1 MATNYIYTLTTHLL
15 PTYNDV
21 TLLSNAP
28 GYTDWGQVVIGDQWS
43 SSRKY
48 YTCAIDLQGGSARL
62 TVGGNFNLNPDGSP
76 VTGFIEDGNIYNPFN
91 EDENKLPLN
100 ANVYYKGYNIRDDAA
115 AIRFRESGVLFL
127 SAHTGTKT
135 ADQYLDDGT
144 RKSDD
149 NIRIIA
155 EGVTRRNYLIDADR
169 FRVVPPPIPNNT
181 TITAIE
187 VGGDLTVG
195 GDLSGEIGAS
205 ADSYLHAIWVWSSD
219 KYVQTDT
226 TANQVNVATAIKT
239 GNLVINNN
247 QRGNLHAE
255 AQVDMKAYTKPSI
268 TSNTL
273 GAYGINASGSVTC
286 ANGQWAGEITTVNSG
301 NLLVTL
307 VNDII
312 VVAGATERVTNPGT
326 MTGNEIAS
334 IGLNAGGDVA
344 ITEMIGTNWSNGYN
358 IHADASAN
366 RLELENRAPNTDTV
380 SAMTFSNNTID
391 AYAIKAAGI
400 TIGSMSSDVVLRTT
414 SNSNLFSGY
423 NMGGKTPTTD
433 VFNNHIEST
442 TIKADSLTVNDFQGN
457 LFVTASNNIASY
469 TYHPSFGID
478 FTFSGNYL
486 SANGIRIAETLTA
499 QNNFGGSITVDANNN
514 NLNLFSYCEAYGIK
528 SKTFIVVGRIDSEI
542 NVTSSNNTLT
552 GLPANV
558 FNATGIGVTN
568 LVADAFSGSIT
579 SISMR
584 GMATHVGIG
593 MYADE
598 SFKSRIAGDAFD
610 INGSI
615 TASYAGVMSMDTI
628 NLRVSGAISS
638 PVYAIQAEYRFDSTT
653 NTIWT
658 SSNNNNAD
666 QVELSATA
674 RITGNIDLN
683 RGENIVVINSGA
695 QMDGAL
701 QATLGKMNIKFILD
715 ETVQDTRAIVN
726 TGISDISLA
735 SPTTIA
741 INLNYAENATYTLFD
756 YNTATDLTNYWVDKQ
771 VTFIY
776 KGLTKVVRLDATG
789 HGSCEF
795 VTETGTS
802 TATIW
807 YDNNTKKVFVTTE
820 GVTPPDAFD
829 ASTVA
834 AAFSA
839 DSKALN
845 LTWEANVL
853 AAAFEVEYTVY
864 DADGNAYGNSIIQR
878 VAGSQTGCVI
888 QGINPGDT
896 VKWRIRTDMDNG
908 STVTGW
914 SDLIDTIT
922 DPQPVGV
929 YVDMSNA
936 STIVLN
942 PDDAGAGITSAIA
955 KFTWEEAASDNAL
968 RNYTVEYFESQ
979 TEITLTAAEIRA
991 GLTLEEKIAA
1001 QFDTRAYNTKIVTSK
1016 EVVVSSLTDQSF
1028 VYWRVKA
1035 TDVNGNESAYRLG
1048 ESFRVYVGDYTKPV
1062 FVKLGNKPSATMSYT
1077 YDRTNAYD
1085 VKIDATFS
1093 WNEAYDSQSGV
1104 KYYLVE
1110 YKAYDEDWVD
1120 AKRIIVQRGSTSPS
1134 GEYLYNTTTRLD
1146 GGLYDYRISAVDYV
1160 GNQSESATTGSF
1172 GNIDVAPPEGSFT
1185 SMGTPTVAVEWD
1197 VVTAN
1202 TPSGEIVVSRKVVS
1216 ASVTFDWDD
1225 SYTDAS
1231 GVLYQVQFSNSQYFN
1246 TDQTYTF
1253 ESFAELGSSFF
1264 IGNNQPTRPVGI
1276 FDGMGTVYWRVMAT
1290 DTAGND
1296 SGVWSG
1302 TSSFRFVDPAT
1313 GIAISHSAAPSVA
1326 YNMFTSQTQTDYV
1339 YDGWV
1344 DYSWSE
1350 VDSDLGIA
1358 YYDYVY
1364 KSKDGGDN
1372 FTRRVSYGGVTP
1384 DDPTSTTPGVSD
1396 IYGSYLF
1403 NDGTYTW
1410 QIITYN
1416 AKGKSTK
1423 GPTASFV
1430 VDATRP
1436 DTVGALDSAALV
1448 HDAYIVWDESHDQFG
1463 IKGYEVQYRIKGG
1476 ADTSWN
1482 AANLTL
1488 LTENETI
1495 ITGLGDGTYE
1505 YIVYAFDA
1513 NGNRSLVSET
1523 KEFTIDSSKDL
1534 ADTLGKARVY
1544 NGAFENTIGM
1554 GDVADCFYF
1563 AAPTSG
1569 ELTLSLSNI
1578 DSLFGSGAGK
1588 GIVVTVYN
1596 VDPKSS
1602 TGLKVAKKYTVTKD
1616 SDFKLMLE
1624 RGYNGYY
1631 YVAVT
1636 AVNRNDITDYDL
1648 SMNYDQFP
1656 SNNLDDDWKTMDTD
1670 IYSLAAPGGTLSDW
1684 VGFGD
1689 KIDYRKLD
1697 IATPGAFNFEL
1708 SELTNAA
1715 KLTIYMVVTNSKGV
1729 ESLKQLK
1736 SITVKPK
1743 TDKLGVVTNSGILAG
1758 ILLDSKNQYYLQIDG
1773 TGAAKGLNTFYEVN
1787 IDGTVFADANQADD
1801 DYWNNL
1807 AHPAPALICQ
1817 PGGGFAGEWVG
1828 FGDTWDYRKLEL
1840 TDSGSYNFTVSE
1852 LDNAAKVT
1860 IYEVVTNSKGVQSLK
1875 QLKSITVKPK
1885 TDKLGIVTNSG
1896 TIAGILLD
1904 SSKEYYLQVQATG
1917 AAKALN
1923 TDYDIGITGTVFDN
1937 QYNHVANNTW
1947 DAAEV
1952 GTLDLAA
1959 GITGDWVG
1967 FGDAADWFKFSI
1979 ADGENGAYGFNLEL
1993 DVQKAAKLTLY
2004 SVDAN
2009 GKLKTVKLGSN
2020 GVANLAAGDYALLVA
2035 SADKGKG
2042 KQNTGYDLTVDLP
2055 DLGVFALDN
2064 QLAGLGAVD
2073 AAGAWQEKQNQG
2085 MLA

>member
-1 MATNYIYTLTTHLL
+1 MATNYVYTLTTSLL
-15 PTYNDV
+15 ATANDM

-28 GYTDWGQVVIGDQWS
+28 GFTDRGQVISADTWDRTGEYLT
-43 SSRKY
+43 R
-48 YTCAIDLQGGSARL
+48 AIELTSNGARL
-62 TVGGNFNLNPDGSP
+62 TIGGNYTLNPDGSP
-76 VTGFIEDGNIYNPFN
+76 VSF
-91 EDENKLPLN
+91 PLDM
-100 ANVYYKGYNIRDDAA
+100 NVYFQGYNIRDDIA
-115 AIRFRESGVLFL
+115 AIRFRQSGVLFL
-127 SAHTGTKT
+127 TAHTGAKT
-135 ADQYLDDGT
+135 ADDYLDDGT
-144 RKSDD
+144 PKSDD

-155 EGVTRRNYLIDADR
+155 ENFTDR
-169 FRVVPPPIPNNT
+169 SFTNFEEDYRLLPPPIPNNT
-181 TITAIE
+181 TVSGIE
-187 VGGDLTVG
+187 VGGTLTIG

-205 ADSYLHAIWVWSSD
+205 ADSYLHGIRDWVTD
-219 KYVQTDT
+219 KYLPTDT
-226 TANQVNVATAIKT
+226 TANQTNVATAIKT
-239 GNLVINNN
+239 VNLLINNN

-255 AQVDMKAYTKPSI
+255 AQLDMKAYTKPSI
-268 TSNTL
+268 TNNTL

-301 NLLVTL
+301 NRLVTL

-312 VVAGATERVTNPGT
+312 IVGTATEPVTNPGT
-326 MTGNEIAS
+326 MTDNAITS
-334 IGLNAGGDVA
+334 IGLNAGGE
-344 ITEMIGTNWSNGYN
+344 ITIAEMIGTNWSNGYN
-358 IHADASAN
+358 INAQAN
-366 RLELENRAPNTDTV
+366 SNTLQVEAWAKSETV
-380 SAMTFSNNTID
+380 SSIAFNNNTIES
-391 AYAIKAAGI
+391 YAIQTGSLA
-400 TIGSMSSDVVLRTT
+400 IGSVTSDVVFNVT
-414 SNSNLFSGY
+414 SNSNTFYAKIL
-423 NMGGKTPTTD
+423 GGKTPSMSLIG
-433 VFNNHIEST
+433 NHIEAMG
-442 TIKADSLTVNDFQGN
+442 IKANTFTVTDFQGN
-457 LFVTASNNIASY
+457 IVVAANGNTDTFEGYSSL
-469 TYHPSFGID
+469 PSH
-478 FTFSGNYL
+478 SGNYI
-486 SANGIRIAETLTA
+486 STAGIRISGAMTA
-499 QNNFGGSITVDANNN
+499 LNNFGGSITATSSNNSVPW
-514 NLNLFSYCEAYGIK
+514 FSYCETYGIK
-528 SKTFIVVGRIDSEI
+528 AGTFTVTGRIDSEI
-542 NVTSSNNTLT
+542 NVTSNDNTLFT
-552 GLPANV
+552 SSLSYIY
-558 FNATGIGVTN
+558 NATGIGVVN
-568 LVADAFSGSIT
+568 LVADAFSGSINST
-579 SISMR
+579 SMR
-584 GMATHVGIG
+584 QGGAYIGIG

-598 SFKSRIAGDAFD
+598 SFKSRITGDAFD

-628 NLRVSGAISS
+628 NLRVSGSLSS
-638 PVYAIQAEYRFDSTT
+638 PVYAIRAEYKFDSKR
-653 NTIWT
+653 NTITT

-674 RITGNIDLN
+674 RITGDIDLS
-683 RGENIVVINSGA
+683 RGENIVIINSGA

-701 QATLGKMNIKFILD
+701 LAELGKMNIKFILD
-715 ETVQDTRAIVN
+715 ETVQDARAIVN
-726 TGISDISLA
+726 TGISDVSLA

-741 INLNYAENATYTLFD
+741 VNLNYAENATYTLFN

-771 VTFIY
+771 ITFIY
-776 KGLTKVVRLDATG
+776 KGMTKVIRLDATG
-789 HGSCEF
+789 HGTCDF

-807 YDNNTKKVFVTTE
+807 YDNGTKKVFVTTE
-820 GVTPPDAFD
+820 GVTPPAAFD
-829 ASTVA
+829 ASTA
-834 AAFSA
+834 AAVFNA

-853 AAAFEVEYTVY
+853 AAAFEVEYTVF
-864 DADGNAYGNSIIQR
+864 DADGNAYGNSIGLRI
-878 VAGSQTGCVI
+878 AGSQTGCTI
-888 QGINPGDT
+888 QGINAGDT

-914 SDLIDTIT
+914 SNEVETKT
-922 DPQPVGV
+922 DPQPVGI

-942 PDDAGAGITSAIA
+942 PDDAGAGITSALA
-955 KFTWEEAASDNAL
+955 KFTWEEAASDNAI

-979 TEITLTAAEIRA
+979 TEIKLTAAEIKA

-1001 QFDTRAYNTKIVTSK
+1001 QFATQTLHTKIVTSK
-1016 EVVVSSLTDQSF
+1016 EIVVSSLTDQSF

-1035 TDVNGNESAYRLG
+1035 TDVNGNASDYRLG
-1048 ESFRVYVGDYTKPV
+1048 ESFRIYVGDYTKPV
-1062 FVKLGNKPSATMSYT
+1062 FIKLGNTPSATMSYS

-1134 GEYLYNTTTRLD
+1134 GEYLYNATTRLD

-1160 GNQSESATTGSF
+1160 GNQSESAATGSF
-1172 GNIDVAPPEGSFT
+1172 GNIDVAPPEGGFI
-1185 SMGTPTVAVEWD
+1185 SMGTPNISVVWD
-1197 VVTAN
+1197 IVTAD
-1202 TPSGEIVVSRKVVS
+1202 TPNGTIVVKRTVVS
-1216 ASVTFDWDD
+1216 ATVSFNWTD

-1231 GVLYQVQFSNSQYFN
+1231 GVLYKIEFSDSQFFNS
-1246 TDQTYTF
+1246 DKTYSF
-1253 ESFAELGSSFF
+1253 ETYAEFGSSYT
-1264 IGNNQPTRPVGI
+1264 IGNTLPTEAVGI
-1276 FDGMGTVYWRVMAT
+1276 FDGMSTVYWRVMAT

-1296 SGVWSG
+1296 SGVWSATG
-1302 TSSFRFVDPAT
+1302 NFLFVDPET
-1313 GIAISHSAAPSVA
+1313 GLKITHTAAPNKPFGL
-1326 YNMFTSQTQTDYV
+1326 YTSQTQVEYAYNGEV
-1339 YDGWV
+1339 YTAW
-1344 DYSWSE
+1344 YNLPT
-1350 VDSDLGIA
+1350 DLGIA
-1358 YYDYVY
+1358 YYDYVVA
-1364 KSKDGGDN
+1364 SKDGGDN
-1372 FTRRVSYGGVTP
+1372 FTWRIDRVIP
-1384 DDPTSTTPGVSD
+1384 DDPTSSAASY
-1396 IYGSYLF
+1396 IYATLPF
-1403 NDGTYTW
+1403 NDGTYQW
-1410 QIITYN
+1410 SVIAYN

-1423 GPTASFV
+1423 SESISFI

-1436 DTVGALDSAALV
+1436 DTVTVLNAAALV
-1448 HDAYIVWDESHDQFG
+1448 RDVYITWDKSFDKFG
-1463 IKGYEVQYRIKGG
+1463 IKGYEVQYRIKGDPDG
-1476 ADTSWN
+1476 AWTP
-1482 AANLTL
+1482 ANLTP
-1488 LTENETI
+1488 LTKNETI

-1505 YIVYAFDA
+1505 YIVYAFDS
-1513 NGNRSLVSET
+1513 NGNRSLVSAT

-1569 ELTLSLSNI
+1569 ELTLSLSNLQSI
-1578 DSLFGSGAGK
+1578 LGSGK
-1588 GIVVTVYN
+1588 GIVVTVYG
-1596 VDPKSS
+1596 VDPKSP

-1636 AVNRNDITDYDL
+1636 AVSRNDITDYDL

-1670 IYSLAAPGGTLSDW
+1670 IYSMAAPGGTLSDW

-1697 IATPGAFNFEL
+1697 IATPGSFNFEL

-1743 TDKLGVVTNSGILAG
+1743 TDKLGVVTNSGVLAG

-1773 TGAAKGLNTFYEVN
+1773 TGAAKALNTYYEVN

-1807 AHPAPALICQ
+1807 AHPTPTLICQ

-1840 TDSGSYNFTVSE
+1840 TDSGSYNFTISE

-1875 QLKSITVKPK
+1875 QLKSITVTPK
-1885 TDKLGIVTNSG
+1885 TDKLGVVTNSG

-1904 SSKEYYLQVQATG
+1904 SSKEYYLQVQSTG

-1947 DAAEV
+1947 GAAEV

-1959 GITGDWVG
+1959 GIADDWVG

-1993 DVQKAAKLTLY
+1993 DVLKAAKLTLY

-2009 GKLKTVKLGSN
+2009 GKLKTVKLGTN
-2020 GVANLAAGDYALLVA
+2020 GVANLAAGNYALA
-2035 SADKGKG
+2035 ITSADSGKG

-2055 DLGVFALDN
+2055 DLGVFALDT

-2073 AAGAWQEKQNQG
+2073 AAGSWFAEEKQG